1 MGKPF
6 GIDYK
11 ISNKIKLFTDE
22 LHFKK
27 GLKYL
32 ELEKGKTARFRCE
45 PLSSNPL
52 TNITWRRN
60 GKALEMNQRISVINQ
75 SALVI
80 SDVSQED
87 CGEYF
92 CVVRNSESII
102 TSSGT
107 LAIKHGKYSWA
118 YNS

>member
-32 ELEKGKTARFRCE
+32 
-45 PLSSNPL
+45 
-52 TNITWRRN
+52 